1 MLRSRT
7 ESPRRLAKSLAFL
20 WLLSIMLLPGSAR
33 AQFDSASV
41 LGAVKDPTG
50 AAVPGAS
57 VALRDVAKGVV
68 TTQRAGNDG
77 QYEFLNVSPG
87 QYVVKITADGFEGAQ
102 TDPFVVTVSA
112 RQRVDL
118 NLKLGA
124 ASDVVTVNG
133 AATLLQTETSDRGA
147 TIQGTEAVALPL
159 NGRSYA
165 DLTTLVPGVRKSLLE
180 NNAFPPRDA
189 SYDVNGLASVYN
201 NFQLDGIDNNA
212 YQEANQGYSSE
223 AMVPSPDAIQ
233 EFNVQTDNYSA
244 EYGRAGGAII
254 NATTKS
260 GTNAFHGGA
269 YDYLRNTVLNA
280 YGPFIGLGVK
290 PTLVQNQFG
299 GTIGGRIIRDRIFF
313 FADYEGLRADSK
325 TLTQAELPTAAE
337 HAGTFTVDGTANN
350 TGTNVIPVKNPYTG
364 AVYTNGQVPLT
375 DPNINPLSV
384 LILKELPLPNIPG
397 AALTA
402 NNYQY
407 MGPNTTNDNKGDGR
421 LDFFLSP
428 RQTGFARY
436 SQRAVTYFTAPP
448 IPGLAGGNSN
458 GYLSAHTRQIALG
471 YNFSPS
477 PTSVLEVRFGYT
489 STQASKQAIDFGQA
503 NVLAGLGFPNVPNNP
518 QYTSGINS
526 QSVTGFSAFG
536 GQATSPQFQ
545 SPTQYNPK
553 VNYSFVRGHHSL
565 KIGYEYGWLAQAVD
579 DFNPVFGSDAYAGK
593 FSAATSA
600 TTQQAANLTDFLFGA
615 RNNYSLNNIAEVH
628 LERFWH
634 MGYIQDDWKP
644 LPNLTINAGLRYEF
658 VSPNLEK
665 DNHILNYDPVNNR
678 ILHAGNGADMSTSA
692 YTIHY
697 TGDGS
702 LAARGLVNP
711 DYKDFGPRLGFSYQ
725 VRPGTVIR
733 SGFGI
738 SYAYLFRFGDEG
750 MLAYN
755 GPDIVD
761 ATINQTPSQ
770 GLCTS
775 LTQDPSTCFRRTQDG
790 YQTNFATAQNYGST
804 KAETRY
810 QPANFKTPYVESWHL
825 SVQQQLPLKTTLE
838 ISYVGNHGVQIPT
851 LYDLNEANLCT
862 QAQVT
867 ANNCPS
873 LLSRRPIPGFTDI
886 LTESNAGFL
895 SFNSLQTK
903 LEHRFAQGLFLTNSF
918 TWERALS
925 NSAAD
930 GEATNST
937 GDSAVVNYRNIA
949 GDRGPATYNQPL
961 NDTLSVIGDLP
972 YGRGKQFGKNANGVE
987 QAFLGGWQ
995 LTAINIVTSGLPIN
1009 LTYIPATNVQVSTT
1023 SVLYSLRPNLVS
1035 TNAAV
1040 YGHKFVKSNT
1050 NVSGYL
1056 NSSAVSVPTGSQ
1068 LFGNAGRNSLRG
1080 PAFGQLD
1087 LAAHKSFN
1095 LGSEARTLQ
1104 FRIEAF
1110 NVLNATNFA
1119 QPDTT
1124 LTDGANFGTFS
1135 SALTSLFPSRQ
1146 VQLALRFSF

>member
-1 MLRSRT
+1 MFRSHT
-7 ESPRRLAKSLAFL
+7 VPSRRLAKSLAFL
-20 WLLSIMLLPGSAR
+20 WLLTIMLLPGRAR

-57 VALRDVAKGVV
+57 VALQNVAKGVV
-68 TTQRAGNDG
+68 TTQKAGADG

-102 TDPFVVTVSA
+102 TDPFVVTVGA

-118 NLKLGA
+118 SLKLGA
-124 ASDVVTVNG
+124 TSDVVTVNG

-147 TIQGTEAVALPL
+147 TIQGAEAVALPL

-254 NATTKS
+254 NATTKG

-299 GTIGGRIIRDRIFF
+299 GTIGGRILRDKIFF

-337 HAGTFTVDGTANN
+337 RNGTFTVDGTSNN
-350 TGTNVIPVKNPYTG
+350 TGTNIIPVKNPYTG
-364 AVYTNGQVPLT
+364 AVYANGQVPLT
-375 DPNINPLSV
+375 DPNIDPLAV
-384 LILKELPLPNIPG
+384 LVLKELPLPNIPG

-407 MGPNTTNDNKGDGR
+407 MGPNTTDDNKGDGR

-448 IPGLAGGNSN
+448 IPGPAGGNSN

-477 PTSVLEVRFGYT
+477 TTSVLEVRFGYT

-553 VNYSFVRGHHSL
+553 VNYSFVRG
-565 KIGYEYGWLAQAVD
+565 A
-579 DFNPVFGSDAYAGK
+579 
-593 FSAATSA
+593 
-600 TTQQAANLTDFLFGA
+600 
-615 RNNYSLNNIAEVH
+615 IASRSV
-628 LERFWH
+628 
-634 MGYIQDDWKP
+634 MS
-644 LPNLTINAGLRYEF
+644 TAGLPKQLMI
-658 VSPNLEK
+658 S
-665 DNHILNYDPVNNR
+665 ILCLAR
-678 ILHAGNGADMSTSA
+678 MHMRA
-692 YTIHY
+692 
-697 TGDGS
+697 S
-702 LAARGLVNP
+702 LARLRAR
-711 DYKDFGPRLGFSYQ
+711 
-725 VRPGTVIR
+725 
-733 SGFGI
+733 
-738 SYAYLFRFGDEG
+738 
-750 MLAYN
+750 
-755 GPDIVD
+755 
-761 ATINQTPSQ
+761 
-770 GLCTS
+770 
-775 LTQDPSTCFRRTQDG
+775 
-790 YQTNFATAQNYGST
+790 
-804 KAETRY
+804 
-810 QPANFKTPYVESWHL
+810 
-825 SVQQQLPLKTTLE
+825 
-838 ISYVGNHGVQIPT
+838 
-851 LYDLNEANLCT
+851 LN
-862 QAQVT
+862 
-867 ANNCPS
+867 
-873 LLSRRPIPGFTDI
+873 RRPT
-886 LTESNAGFL
+886 
-895 SFNSLQTK
+895 
-903 LEHRFAQGLFLTNSF
+903 
-918 TWERALS
+918 
-925 NSAAD
+925 
-930 GEATNST
+930 
-937 GDSAVVNYRNIA
+937 
-949 GDRGPATYNQPL
+949 
-961 NDTLSVIGDLP
+961 
-972 YGRGKQFGKNANGVE
+972 
-987 QAFLGGWQ
+987 
-995 LTAINIVTSGLPIN
+995 
-1009 LTYIPATNVQVSTT
+1009 
-1023 SVLYSLRPNLVS
+1023 
-1035 TNAAV
+1035 
-1040 YGHKFVKSNT
+1040 
-1050 NVSGYL
+1050 
-1056 NSSAVSVPTGSQ
+1056 
-1068 LFGNAGRNSLRG
+1068 
-1080 PAFGQLD
+1080 
-1087 LAAHKSFN
+1087 
-1095 LGSEARTLQ
+1095 
-1104 FRIEAF
+1104 
-1110 NVLNATNFA
+1110 
-1119 QPDTT
+1119 
-1124 LTDGANFGTFS
+1124 
-1135 SALTSLFPSRQ
+1135 
-1146 VQLALRFSF
+1146 